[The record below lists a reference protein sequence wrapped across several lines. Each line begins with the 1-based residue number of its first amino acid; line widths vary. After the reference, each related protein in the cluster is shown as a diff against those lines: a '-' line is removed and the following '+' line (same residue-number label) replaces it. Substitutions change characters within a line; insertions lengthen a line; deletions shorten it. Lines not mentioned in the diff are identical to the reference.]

1 MQLPEWSC
9 AADEPCSA
17 VSRHQEE
24 GNPMHETAFD
34 TLARQAG
41 TVHDRRASL
50 KALGAAAVVAAL
62 AAPRAAEAGKSS
74 KKAALKKC
82 KKQVGACKQAFVK
95 ACEGNETCLSLTS
108 CCDFLKT
115 CDAAGQIKCI
125 TDIL

>member
-1 MQLPEWSC
+1 
-9 AADEPCSA
+9 
-17 VSRHQEE
+17 
-24 GNPMHETAFD
+24 MHETAFD

-74 KKAALKKC
+74 KKGKKLC
-82 KKQVGACKQAFVK
+82 KKQVAACKSEWDK
-95 ACEGNETCLSLTS
+95 ACEGDETCLSLAT
-108 CCDFLKT
+108 CCSFLKN